1 MRSPPRPSQIVRE
14 VASVTTPQGQHV
26 VVTLERMSTGG
37 TRREAA
43 FMRSAAGTMSE
54 AERGRKKRAKK
65 SLFREQKRKLSRL
78 DYENIIVE
86 TIDPDNP
93 ADGIMESLEERMRKA
108 KYSQR
113 QDVQDAAN
121 VLRAREG
128 DSKELVA
135 ASVHL
140 MVGPKSDHRWT
151 LCGKERIR
159 CEQCG
164 RVYSR
169 RPDGSLRRH
178 TCG

>member
-1 MRSPPRPSQIVRE
+1 MFRTLVSTV
-14 VASVTTPQGQHV
+14 PQV
-26 VVTLERMSTGG
+26 NKDV
-37 TRREAA
+37 
-43 FMRSAAGTMSE
+43 
-54 AERGRKKRAKK
+54 
-65 SLFREQKRKLSRL
+65 
-78 DYENIIVE
+78 
-86 TIDPDNP
+86 
-93 ADGIMESLEERMRKA
+93 EERMRKA

-113 QDVQDAAN
+113 QDVQDAAD

-169 RPDGSLRRH
+169 RLDGSLRRH